1 MTDVVEPGT
10 RLMQRYRLEE
20 HLGAAGAA
28 DSSVTTTGGGQVKGA
43 TYWQARDELLD
54 RPVGVC
60 LLRSGT
66 SYAERVLAAARQA
79 AVLTDARFLRI
90 LDAAEADGIVYVV
103 TEWVPAPTLADLV
116 ADGPLPPAEARE
128 LAAEV
133 AAALAAAHE
142 AGLTHLV
149 LRPENVLRTAHG
161 QVKLSGLAV
170 DAAARG
176 ERVDDPAE
184 AARRDTAGAG
194 ALLYTALTARWPG
207 VGDTAVPPAPLD
219 GGAVCSPRQVRA
231 GVPDDLD
238 DLTCRALGLPGR
250 HGAAPLASVEEL
262 RDLLASVQVTS
273 RLALP
278 TGVAARQGETPPT
291 YAAPPAPAG
300 YDPPPVR
307 WPLGAAW
314 WAVVG
319 LVAVIAVALA
329 ASLMFGDVGV
339 PGADRKPSGG
349 ASSTAPG
356 KAAGE
361 PLRIAGVTSFD
372 PPPDGTGDE
381 NGDRAQLAV
390 DSDPGTAWTTKT
402 YLDQFGPSGL
412 KEGVG
417 LVVDLG
423 ERRDLTQIRID
434 VGGGATDLQVRVA
447 DRPGA
452 TADDFR
458 LVAEASDVAGQATLK
473 PAEAVSARYVLVW
486 LTQLPAVGDGFRGE
500 IAEIAVKG

>member
-20 HLGAAGAA
+20 HLGGAGAG

-66 SYAERVLAAARQA
+66 SYADRVLAAARQA

-116 ADGPLPPAEARE
+116 AEGPLPPVEARE
-128 LAAEV
+128 LAGEV

-149 LRPENVLRTAHG
+149 LRPENVLRTPHG

-184 AARRDTAGAG
+184 ATRRDIQGAG

-207 VGDTAVPPAPLD
+207 TGATAVPPAPLD
-219 GGAVCSPRQVRA
+219 GATVCSPRQVRA

-238 DLTCRALGLPGR
+238 DLTCRALGLPGH
-250 HGAAPLASVEEL
+250 HGEEPLASAEEL
-262 RDLLASVQVTS
+262 RDLLASVQLTS
-273 RLALP
+273 RLAVPAGL
-278 TGVAARQGETPPT
+278 GARADEGPPT
-291 YAAPPAPAG
+291 YATPPAPLD
-300 YDPPPVR
+300 YDPEPDRPRV
-307 WPLGAAW
+307 AAPW
-314 WAVVG
+314 WAVIA
-319 LVAVIAVALA
+319 LVAVIAAALA
-329 ASLMFGDVGV
+329 GSLVFGGVGV
-339 PGADRKPSGG
+339 PGAGPEPSPG
-349 ASSTAPG
+349 ASSTAPDRPR
-356 KAAGE
+356 GE
-361 PLRIAGVTSFD
+361 PLKIAGITSFD

-381 NGDRAQLAV
+381 NGDRARLAA

-402 YLDQFGPSGL
+402 YFDPFGPSGL

-423 ERRDLTQIRID
+423 ERRDLAQIRVV
-434 VGGGATDLQVRVA
+434 VGGGATDLQVRVS
-447 DRPGA
+447 DNMGA
-452 TADDFR
+452 TAEDFA

-473 PAEAVSARYVLVW
+473 PDGPVAGRYVLVW
-486 LTQLPAVGDGFRGE
+486 LTQLPSVGGRFRGE
-500 IAEIAVKG
+500 VAEIALKG